1 MDADDAGRAA
11 VTALPED
18 VLVVFREFRTA
29 EMSTLGREG
38 LPLTWPVFPFFR
50 PERGIFQVTTS
61 IGLPQKAFN
70 VRRNPRVAML
80 FSDPTGTG
88 LLHPPAVL
96 VQGDATC
103 PDVIHTDVKR
113 FEDDVRR
120 GYRCQPKAKLY
131 GADPISRRL
140 VGWYFMRVIIDV
152 VPRVIRWWPDGD
164 FARTPCRVEVD
175 HFA

>member
-1 MDADDAGRAA
+1 MVGDTAGRVA
-11 VTALPED
+11 VTDLPEV

-29 EMSTLGREG
+29 EMRTLGREG

-50 PERGIFQVTTS
+50 PDRGICQVTTS

-80 FSDPTGTG
+80 FSDPTGSG

-103 PDVIHTDVKR
+103 PDVIHTDVTG

-120 GYRCQPKAKLY
+120 GDRYQSKAKLY

-152 VPRVIRWWPDGD
+152 VPRVIRWWPEGE
-164 FARTPCRVEVD
+164 FAQAPYLVEVD
-175 HFA
+175 HVA